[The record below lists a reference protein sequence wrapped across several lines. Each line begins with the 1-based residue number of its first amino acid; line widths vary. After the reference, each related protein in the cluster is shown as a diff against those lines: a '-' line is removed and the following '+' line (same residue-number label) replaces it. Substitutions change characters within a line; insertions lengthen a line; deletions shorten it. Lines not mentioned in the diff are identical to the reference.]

1 MQYGPDPNAIYPNE
15 AIKSICYI
23 KNVITR
29 SNIIVGDY
37 TYYDD
42 INGAEK
48 FEEHVTHHYE
58 FIGDKLIIGKFCAI
72 AKGIEFV
79 MNGANHR
86 MSSVTTYPFNIM
98 GHGWEKFTPTLE
110 ELPLKGDTVI
120 GNDVWIGQN
129 VTVMPGVHIGDGA
142 IIAANSVVAKDIPPY
157 HIAGGNPCK
166 IIKKRFDDE
175 LINYLLSIKWWDWS
189 AYKISENLEALCS
202 GDLTKIK
209 EIK

>member
-1 MQYGPDPNAIYPNE
+1 MQYGPDPNVIYPNE

-29 SNIIVGDY
+29 PNIIIGDY

-42 INGAEK
+42 INGAER
-48 FEEHVTHHYE
+48 FQEHVTHHYE

-86 MSSVTTYPFNIM
+86 MCSVTTYPFNIM
-98 GHGWEKFTPTLE
+98 GNGWEKSTPMLT

-142 IIAANSVVAKDIPPY
+142 IIAANSVVVKNIPPY

-166 IIKKRFDDE
+166 IVKKRFDDE
-175 LINYLLSIKWWDWS
+175 LIEFLLSIRWWDWS
-189 AYKISENLEALCS
+189 PHKIFDNLGVLCS
-202 GDLTKIK
+202 GDLTKIR
-209 EIK
+209 EIR